1 MSTPPEPEPQ
11 PCESLNLPTAAT
23 PPVITVVNEAFPG
36 KDVSGAP
43 LPGLSK
49 WRLAVAFAVAAL
61 SDVLAV
67 LAPTAPP
74 VEWTLDIVTAFALFM
89 LLGRRW
95 LLLPALI
102 MEAIPGLWVF
112 PFWLLVVGAIA
123 VTGQIKP
130 KIK

>member
-1 MSTPPEPEPQ
+1 MSTTPESEPPPRQ
-11 PCESLNLPTAAT
+11 TLNLPTATT
-23 PPVITVVNEAFPG
+23 PPVVTVVNEVSRG
-36 KDVSGAP
+36 KDVSGASQ
-43 LPGLSK
+43 PGLSK
-49 WRLAVAFAVAAL
+49 RRLAAAFAVAAL

-67 LAPTAPP
+67 VVTPAPP
-74 VEWTLDIVTAFALFM
+74 VEWALDLATALVLFL

-112 PFWLLVVGAIA
+112 PFWVLVVGVIT
-123 VTGQIKP
+123 VTGQIQP